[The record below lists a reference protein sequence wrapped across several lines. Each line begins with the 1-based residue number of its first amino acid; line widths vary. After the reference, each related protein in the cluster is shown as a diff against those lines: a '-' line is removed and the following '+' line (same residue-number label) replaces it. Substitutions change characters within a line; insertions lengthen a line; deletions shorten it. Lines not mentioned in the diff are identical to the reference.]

1 MKPKSWTVSFSRT
14 HGRSRSGARD
24 AALRLRMLS
33 SSRRPQKAEAH
44 QMKQDRSRFCPVLQG
59 RPRSLACLAG
69 AVLLCLGVAAG
80 GQPAPGTAA
89 SRAILVE
96 FATNAVLFEKNA
108 DQLTAPA
115 SLAKLMTVEVLFD
128 QIRKGRVSLDDAF
141 TVSEQAGR
149 FARGSTMAVKPGM
162 QVSVRDLLQGMLV
175 VSANNAAIVVAEGIA
190 GSVPQFAALMNQ
202 RAREIGLTRSR
213 FTNPHGLPDA
223 GQHITMR
230 EMAILTAHLIR
241 RYPEH
246 YGFFGQQAFT
256 FNGLTQ
262 RNRNPLLGLGI
273 GADGLKTGQTNEAG
287 YALAASAD
295 QGGRRLILA
304 MNGLRSEADR
314 ASEARKLLEWAFGS
328 APE

>member
-1 MKPKSWTVSFSRT
+1 M
-14 HGRSRSGARD
+14 
-24 AALRLRMLS
+24 
-33 SSRRPQKAEAH
+33 
-44 QMKQDRSRFCPVLQG
+44 
-59 RPRSLACLAG
+59 ACLAG

-273 GADGLKTGQTNEAG
+273 GAEGLKTGQTNEAG